1 MGNTEEHCCV
11 ACEDVFS
18 TGPPVK
24 PVLLAEEFRPCCVL
38 QNQFCIDLF
47 CLCVYFH
54 VYHLK
59 FTQSN
64 KPVFFLNNGTQG
76 DDVKYPCV
84 PKGGDIGFPNTVIQ
98 LDPSAALLTRCPRP
112 ALSLL
117 PFSPHLASKSYNI
130 YRIACARARL
140 AQGKSRKG
148 VDAINFERFWF
159 DCLIQ
164 F

>member
-1 MGNTEEHCCV
+1 M
-11 ACEDVFS
+11 
-18 TGPPVK
+18 
-24 PVLLAEEFRPCCVL
+24 
-38 QNQFCIDLF
+38 
-47 CLCVYFH
+47 
-54 VYHLK
+54 
-59 FTQSN
+59 
-64 KPVFFLNNGTQG
+64 
-76 DDVKYPCV
+76 KYPCV

-98 LDPSAALLTRCPRP
+98 LDPSASLLTRCPRP

-140 AQGKSRKG
+140 AQGKSSKS
-148 VDAINFERFWF
+148 VDAFNFERFWF